1 MREVMSDK
9 LAVIPVSGDPEVFRH
24 RAYMRQERC
33 LREWIKDVKLYLV
46 GPSEVAIAT
55 DPGL

>member
-1 MREVMSDK
+1 MSDK

-24 RAYMRQERC
+24 RACMLQERC

-46 GPSEVAIAT
+46 CPSEVAIAT
-55 DPGL
+55 DPDL

>member
-1 MREVMSDK
+1 MSDK

-24 RAYMRQERC
+24 RTYMRQECC

-46 GPSEVAIAT
+46 GPSKVAIAT